1 MIICKELSRLGTYD
15 VVVVV
20 SGTSG
25 QTAAFD
31 LNEKKLVN
39 KNNKAIIASRH
50 SNPIPGRTPVDVQHL
65 ITVHSSFHCRQKDAI

>member
-15 VVVVV
+15 VFVVV

-39 KNNKAIIASRH
+39 
-50 SNPIPGRTPVDVQHL
+50 
-65 ITVHSSFHCRQKDAI
+65 